1 MSESDYRKFI
11 EDGKKYQIGESTY
24 EIKADIKGSKLVE
37 WRKLIFSEDTTD
49 IMERMKRGEQVSRD
63 ILESALIGFSYDKAL
78 DDFHPTEL
86 EGAAGDV
93 FTFLYLK
100 RPEREMKLLSERLK
114 GIESVQK

>member
-1 MSESDYRKFI
+1 MSEYRKFI

-24 EIKADIKGSKLVE
+24 EIKTDIKGSKLVE

-49 IMERMKRGEQVSRD
+49 IMERMKRGEAVTKD
-63 ILESALIGFSYDKAL
+63 ILESALIGFSYEKAL

-100 RPEREMKLLSERLK
+100 RPDREMKLLNERLK
-114 GIESVQK
+114 AAESVQK